1 MQTCSN
7 KSVQLVVPSK
17 YFGAL
22 DIDHISYV
30 VFKNE
35 SDHNLI
41 VNDVVLN
48 STISLVKKQ
57 LDALVLF

>member
-1 MQTCSN
+1 M
-7 KSVQLVVPSK
+7 QLVVPSK

-30 VFKNE
+30 VSKNE

-41 VNDVVLN
+41 MSDAVL
-48 STISLVKKQ
+48 SSIVLLEKKQ
-57 LDALVLF
+57 LDVAVLF

>member
-1 MQTCSN
+1 M
-7 KSVQLVVPSK
+7 QLVVPSK

-41 VNDVVLN
+41 MSDVVLN
-48 STISLVKKQ
+48 STILLVKKQ